1 MWRTPKVLEVSVGLE
16 INCYACAEIQRM
28 NTKELDR
35 IKAML
40 ANMGI
45 PLSDI
50 DTNEKIEMLKYLV
63 KPKPEEKARGGSVK
77 KYARGGG
84 VRKAN
89 YK

>member
-1 MWRTPKVLEVSVGLE
+1 MTYQS
-16 INCYACAEIQRM
+16 
-28 NTKELDR
+28 TF
-35 IKAML
+35 
-40 ANMGI
+40 
-45 PLSDI
+45 PLQD
-50 DTNEKIEMLKYLV
+50 DLQIEMLKYLV

>member
-1 MWRTPKVLEVSVGLE
+1 
-16 INCYACAEIQRM
+16 
-28 NTKELDR
+28 
-35 IKAML
+35 ML